1 MGGGG
6 DAAGAPLMIEEFF
19 LRALIAGVGV
29 AAVAG
34 PLGCFVVWRRMAYF
48 GATLAHGALLGIA
61 LGLLIG
67 VDPVFGIAASSVL
80 IALIVTVL
88 QRQGAIGGD
97 TLLGILA
104 HAGLALGLV
113 ALAFMSVRIDLM
125 ATLFGDVLAVTWIDI
140 LWIYLGGTAVL
151 ATLALIWN
159 ALLAVTLNQELAR
172 AEGVAVARLQLVF
185 MLILAVVIAIAM
197 KVVGVL
203 LIVSLLI
210 IPAAAA
216 RPFARTPEQ
225 MAALAAAAGALSVVA
240 GLFASLLWDT
250 PAGPSI
256 VVAATAIFAA
266 SFALGGALGKRT
278 A

>member
-1 MGGGG
+1 
-6 DAAGAPLMIEEFF
+6 MIEEFF
-19 LRALIAGVGV
+19 LRAIVAGLGV

-48 GATLAHGALLGIA
+48 GATLAHGALLGVA
-61 LGLLIG
+61 LGLLMGI
-67 VDPVFGIAASSVL
+67 DPIFGIAASSIL
-80 IALIVTVL
+80 IALIVAGL
-88 QRQGAIGGD
+88 QRQRSIGSD

-104 HAGLALGLV
+104 HAGLAVGLV
-113 ALAFMSVRIDLM
+113 ALAFMRGVRVDLM
-125 ATLFGDVLAVTWIDI
+125 AYLFGDVLAVTWGDV
-140 LWIYLGGTAVL
+140 LWIYLGGSAVL
-151 ATLALIWN
+151 ATLALIWRP
-159 ALLAVTLNQELAR
+159 LLAVTLNEDLAR
-172 AEGVAVARLQLVF
+172 AEGVAVAPVQLGF
-185 MLILAVVIAIAM
+185 MLILALVIAIAM

-225 MAALAAAAGALSVVA
+225 MAALAAALGALAVLA
-240 GLFASLLWDT
+240 GLFASLQWNT

-256 VVAATAIFAA
+256 VVAATAL
-266 SFALGGALGKRT
+266 FALALSTGSILRRGT